1 MKSKAVF
8 GGTGG
13 LGQELRKVY
22 AAEYFGSQDLNI
34 TKTADVRDFFE
45 NHQFDTVINLAGFNA
60 DGFIHC
66 SDSVNVQKML
76 DVNIKG
82 TLNLL
87 RGCLPGMRERKHGR
101 IILISSIL
109 AVDPQLGASVYGATK
124 NFIDGITKACALEN
138 AREKV
143 TCNAIRLGYFD
154 AGMTH
159 RIENWETIKYSI
171 PMRRLGNIKELVN
184 AIEFIEKTEYLTGA
198 CIDLAGGL

>member
-22 AAEYFGSQDLNI
+22 SAEYFGSKDLDL
-34 TKTADVRDFFE
+34 TEYADCRDFFL
-45 NHQFDTVINLAGFNA
+45 NHEFDTVINLSGFNA

-66 SDSVNVQKML
+66 SASGDIQKML

-82 TLNLL
+82 TVNLL
-87 RGCLPGMRERKHGR
+87 RGCLPGMRSRKHGR

-109 AVDPQLGASVYGATK
+109 AIHPQLGASVYGATK

-143 TCNAIRLGYFD
+143 TCNSIRLGYFD

-159 RIENWETIKYSI
+159 RIENWETMRYSI
-171 PMRRLGNIKELVN
+171 PMRRLGNINELVN

-198 CIDLAGGL
+198 SIDLAGGL